1 MPQLSK
7 TFQQFV
13 FRISME
19 CVITDIVST
28 SHVQF
33 LNDTCTSAL
42 ERADQQKKYRAG
54 MQTYTHAN
62 IDTHVN

>member
-19 CVITDIVST
+19 YVITDIVST

-33 LNDTCTSAL
+33 LNDTCRPAL
-42 ERADQQKKYRAG
+42 ERSDQQKNLQSG
-54 MQTYTHAN
+54 HADIHTCI